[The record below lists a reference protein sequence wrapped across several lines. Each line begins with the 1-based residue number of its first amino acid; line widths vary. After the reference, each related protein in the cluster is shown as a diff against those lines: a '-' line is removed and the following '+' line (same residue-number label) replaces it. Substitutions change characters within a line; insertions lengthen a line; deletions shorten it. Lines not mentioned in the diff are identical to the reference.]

1 MTSSLPAHGGYR
13 KLLSFQLARLIFD
26 VTEKFCEKYIP
37 AKSRTRDQMVQ
48 AARSAVQN
56 IAEGSQASATSK
68 KIELKLTGIA
78 RASLEELKLDY
89 EDFLRQKGLYLW
101 ERDDPRRKDLIAR
114 RPKTLQDF
122 SRWVHDT
129 RSTSSTESTTST
141 FSEIVS
147 NGALALINVAGYLL
161 DRQLSAQMEAFC
173 REGGFSER
181 LYRLRKKQRGF

>member
-1 MTSSLPAHGGYR
+1 
-13 KLLSFQLARLIFD
+13 
-26 VTEKFCEKYIP
+26 
-37 AKSRTRDQMVQ
+37 MVQ

-89 EDFLRQKGLYLW
+89 EDFLRQRGLSLW

-114 RPKTLQDF
+114 RPKTLPDF
-122 SRWVHDT
+122 SRWVYDT
-129 RSTSSTESTTST
+129 RSTSSTESTMST
-141 FSEIVS
+141 FSEIVA
-147 NGALALINVAGYLL
+147 NGALSLINVAGYLL
-161 DRQLSAQMEAFC
+161 DRQLSAQMESFC

-181 LYRLRKKQRGF
+181 LYRLRKTRRGY